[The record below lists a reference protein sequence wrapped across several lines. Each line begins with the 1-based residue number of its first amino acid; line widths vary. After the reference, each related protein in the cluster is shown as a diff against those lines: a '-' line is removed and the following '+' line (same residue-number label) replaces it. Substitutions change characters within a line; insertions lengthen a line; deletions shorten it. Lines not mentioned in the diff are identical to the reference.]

1 MPEQDLVIREE
12 ETIEDIRTDDIKTHE
27 AEKRK
32 TLVTATA
39 NFIALLLIGTYIV
52 LIVGN
57 SFGIAN
63 PTGHLDRLESII
75 GVIIGFYFG
84 KKLSE

>member
-1 MPEQDLVIREE
+1 MPEQESVIREE
-12 ETIEDIRTDDIKTHE
+12 ETIEDIRPDDIKTRE
-27 AEKRK
+27 AERRK
-32 TLVTATA
+32 TLVAETT
-39 NFIALLLIGTYIV
+39 NVIALLLIGTYIAV
-52 LIVGN
+52 ILGN

-84 KKLSE
+84 KKFSE